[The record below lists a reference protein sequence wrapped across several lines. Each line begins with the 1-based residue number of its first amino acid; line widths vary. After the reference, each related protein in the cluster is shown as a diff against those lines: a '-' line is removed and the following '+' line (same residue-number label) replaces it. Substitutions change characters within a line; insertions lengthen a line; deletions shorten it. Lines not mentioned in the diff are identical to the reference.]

1 MSGGLCIL
9 VVSQS
14 RKRLD
19 QLLDALAASPDEH
32 HLVGRLDKALNLPR
46 WVEEVTPDVIV
57 MEAESPSRDTLEQ
70 ICIATQSTP
79 RPIVMFAQEAE
90 REAIQSAA
98 RAGVS
103 CYVVDGLGK
112 ERVLPLLELAQAQFE
127 AADALRHELQR
138 ARQELQDHKL
148 VERAKARLIKEAGL
162 SEEAAYQRLRRLAM
176 DQRLRLVDAARH
188 VLEAGRRT
196 MHLG

>member
-57 MEAESPSRDTLEQ
+57 MDL
-70 ICIATQSTP
+70 ATD
-79 RPIVMFAQEAE
+79 
-90 REAIQSAA
+90 SAA
-98 RAGVS
+98 
-103 CYVVDGLGK
+103 
-112 ERVLPLLELAQAQFE
+112 LPLRMGM
-127 AADALRHELQR
+127 LRE
-138 ARQELQDHKL
+138 
-148 VERAKARLIKEAGL
+148 
-162 SEEAAYQRLRRLAM
+162 
-176 DQRLRLVDAARH
+176 
-188 VLEAGRRT
+188 T
-196 MHLG
+196 MGEISDFFSYYWQS